1 MVDIDTVEYR
11 SSLSNAHSACVL
23 MIKMTAAHELALGG
37 YGSMNMGRTFRDK
50 GADQV
55 AIYMDV
61 VMRRVSADGQVGH
74 TGQDLE

>member
-37 YGSMNMGRTFRDK
+37 YGSINVGRTFRKK
-50 GADQV
+50 GANQV
-55 AIYMDV
+55 AIYMGV
-61 VMRRVSADGQVGH
+61 VMRRVTV
-74 TGQDLE
+74 ER